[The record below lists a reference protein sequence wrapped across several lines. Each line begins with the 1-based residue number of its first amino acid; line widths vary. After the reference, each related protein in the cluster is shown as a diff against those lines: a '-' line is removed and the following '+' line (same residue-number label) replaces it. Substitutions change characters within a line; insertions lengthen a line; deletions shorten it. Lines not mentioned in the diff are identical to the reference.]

1 MAENDDIPKGAADNL
16 QKAAQSLALISKSL
30 EKTFSKGGDFASA
43 MSREVNKVATG
54 AKTTKDYFDG
64 IKDLNKDLAA
74 ELEQNAKQQE
84 IQNLALATGNS
95 IAVATLSI
103 EKEKAILQAREQG
116 LNDSIISKLEDKY
129 NAAIQ
134 MTTELERQ
142 NAEAEAAADLA
153 AENEKHTEALK
164 DKLKEITGYQGV
176 FSDIFTDGRLAA
188 GIFLNQ
194 VNKGMKNMTGLFD
207 HARHEGHTVSQA
219 FHETG
224 VAISDSFSLTGTS
237 AKDSMEVMSG
247 MRAEMGNLEGVTR
260 EARLEAASLAKTYG
274 ISNEE
279 AGKLTAQMAMMP
291 GASLETANN
300 NLKFAGSLAKAAG
313 VAPGEVMKDM
323 AKNGENVAKFG
334 KDGGKNMAV
343 MAVAAKKVGVEMGV
357 MAAAAEGLLDFE
369 NSIEKQMEASVL
381 LGREIN
387 LDKARQAALNGD
399 LVGATKEMLAQV
411 GGEAEFN
418 KMNVVQRKALA
429 DSYGVSVADMSKMVK
444 NQDKLNDLT
453 EEQQEALANGEV
465 SMDELMANAGGF
477 YDKMKGVAVTTF
489 SLVKGFSTLS
499 KGAKDVAEFG
509 KMIGIQGFQQLKDTV
524 KLGIEKTRQFAA
536 NKAALIYE
544 FLMGKKLSEQAK
556 NKIAGSQS
564 VTKKGQKAAKDAA
577 GKLKKDGTPD
587 MRFKDNKGAD
597 KALKGAEKSTDK
609 AGDMNKKAA
618 KQSPLAGFKTAMRNL
633 RMGIAEFGKQ
643 PGKTLKGVLVLVAA
657 GALLG
662 IGLAS
667 IGMAVKAMG
676 GSPKDMIEVGLA
688 LVLFAGSMFLMSK
701 SLGKMPVSAVI
712 KGALAM
718 GILALA
724 LIPAAF
730 AFSLLKGVDIGSI
743 IAFSIALPLLA
754 LAAAGLGFLAP
765 FIMAGSLALAILGA
779 AIIPA
784 ALAFQLLGDVDPSII
799 TNFAAG
805 ILVLAGTAALL
816 GFLIIPMMLGSIAI
830 ALLSA
835 SLVVLGV
842 GLMAITAGLPGIDAL
857 STLLSM
863 MAEQGMA
870 AAGGLL
876 ATGGAMFIFSG
887 ALLALAFASFFG
899 APALILLA
907 GAMLVLGTGVALAAG
922 GFKMIA
928 EALPL
933 LADGAGALGASMGVL
948 AIAGGFLLSL
958 GVASLIA
965 APGLFVG
972 AAALGFMAV
981 SMGAFAAAVTM
992 AIPGVALLLQLGS
1005 MADAFASIS
1014 ASMFTMAA
1022 GIAAFA
1028 TAGLLTLPTIM
1039 GLIALSFVAPILTLL
1054 GDSINYDLNGG
1065 GSSVQAKP
1073 EDSKMDV
1080 LIEEIRQ
1087 LRAAFQTPGV
1097 INMDGQKVGDVIGL
1111 AVSTSGVS

>member
-1 MAENDDIPKGAADNL
+1 MADKKDDISKDAAANL
-16 QKAAQSLALISKSL
+16 QQAAQTLATVSKQL
-30 EKTFSKGGDFASA
+30 EKSFAKSTDYAKALTSEVKQANREQQKGGDILGSI
-43 MSREVNKVATG
+43 R
-54 AKTTKDYFDG
+54 
-64 IKDLNKDLAA
+64 DLNKDLKASAA
-74 ELEQNAKQQE
+74 ERVQEQK
-84 IQNLALATGNS
+84 IQNLALKTGQSTEMVTLRLNQLQAVQKAKAAGAS
-95 IAVATLSI
+95 EEIIQKINQEYAVAKQLTQEYEDQL
-103 EKEKAILQAREQG
+103 KEQ
-116 LNDSIISKLEDKY
+116 
-129 NAAIQ
+129 
-134 MTTELERQ
+134 
-142 NAEAEAAADLA
+142 EAAADLA

-176 FSDIFTDGRLAA
+176 FKDIFTDGRLAA
-188 GIFLNQ
+188 GVFLNQ

-207 HARHEGHTVSQA
+207 HARKEGMTVSQA

-224 VAISDSFSLTGTS
+224 VAISDSFSLTGAS

-300 NLKFAGSLAKAAG
+300 NLKFAGSMAKAAG

-399 LVGATKEMLAQV
+399 LVGATKEMLANV

-429 DSYGVSVADMSKMVK
+429 DSMGVSVQDLSKMVK

-453 EEQQEALANGEV
+453 EDQQAALANGEV
-465 SMDELMANAGGF
+465 TMDELMANAGGLF
-477 YDKMKGVAVTTF
+477 DKMKGVAVTTF

-499 KGAKDVAEFG
+499 QGAKDIAAFG
-509 KMIGIQGFQQLKDTV
+509 KTIGVQSFKQLKDTI
-524 KLGIEKTRQFAA
+524 KIGIEKTRQFAA

-544 FLMGKKLSEQAK
+544 FLMGKKLSEQAQ
-556 NKIAGSQS
+556 NRIAGAQS
-564 VTKKGQKAAKDAA
+564 LTKKGKEAATSAA
-577 GKLKKDGTPD
+577 PKLKKDGTKD
-587 MRFKDNKGAD
+587 MRFKDNKEAD

-609 AGDMNKKAA
+609 AGDMNKTAA
-618 KQSPLAGFKTAMRNL
+618 KQKPLAGFRTAMKNL
-633 RMGIAEFGKQ
+633 RMGLAEFGKQ
-643 PGKTLKGVLVLVAA
+643 PGKTLKGVGVLIIA
-657 GALLG
+657 GAMLG
-662 IGLAS
+662 IGLAAIAAGVTS
-667 IGMAVKAMG
+667 V
-676 GSPKDMIEVGLA
+676 GSAKDMVDVGLA
-688 LVLFAGSMFLMSK
+688 LVLFAGSMFLISK
-701 SLGKMPVSAVI
+701 SLGKVSPTAVI

-718 GILALA
+718 VVLGAA
-724 LIPAAF
+724 LIPAALG
-730 AFSLLKGVDIGSI
+730 FSLLKGVDVGSI

-754 LAAAGLGFLAP
+754 LAAAGLGFL
-765 FIMAGSLALAILGA
+765 
-779 AIIPA
+779 IIPIG
-784 ALAFQLLGDVDPSII
+784 LG
-799 TNFAAG
+799 
-805 ILVLAGTAALL
+805 
-816 GFLIIPMMLGSIAI
+816 AI
-830 ALLSA
+830 ALGM
-835 SLVVLGV
+835 LG
-842 GLMAITAGLPGIDAL
+842 GALILIAGSMMMFAAAEGGTTALQEFLGTFIENPGIGFSL
-857 STLLSM
+857 I
-863 MAEQGMA
+863 GA
-870 AAGGLL
+870 AAGMLVFGAALMVL
-876 ATGGAMFIFSG
+876 AI
-887 ALLALAFASFFG
+887 ASFFG
-899 APALILLA
+899 APALIALGA
-907 GAMLVLGTGVALAAG
+907 GMLMLGIGVNFAAAG
-922 GFKMIA
+922 LTAIS
-928 EALPL
+928 EALPQM
-933 LADGAGALGASMGVL
+933 ADGVGALGKSVGVL
-948 AIAGGFLLSL
+948 AIASGFIMGL
-958 GVASLIA
+958 GISSLIA
-965 APGLFVG
+965 APGIFIG
-972 AAALGFMAV
+972 AAALGFMAI
-981 SMGAFAAAVTM
+981 SMGAFAAAVTA
-992 AIPGVALLLQLGS
+992 AIPGVSLLLQLGS
-1005 MADAFASIS
+1005 MADSFAMIAESLFAMS
-1014 ASMFTMAA
+1014 A

-1039 GLIALSFVAPILTLL
+1039 GLIALAFVAPILTLL

-1065 GSSVQAKP
+1065 GSSVEAKP

>member
-1 MAENDDIPKGAADNL
+1 
-16 QKAAQSLALISKSL
+16 
-30 EKTFSKGGDFASA
+30 
-43 MSREVNKVATG
+43 
-54 AKTTKDYFDG
+54 
-64 IKDLNKDLAA
+64 
-74 ELEQNAKQQE
+74 
-84 IQNLALATGNS
+84 
-95 IAVATLSI
+95 
-103 EKEKAILQAREQG
+103 
-116 LNDSIISKLEDKY
+116 
-129 NAAIQ
+129 

-142 NAEAEAAADLA
+142 NAEAEAAAELA

-176 FSDIFTDGRLAA
+176 FKDIFTDGRLAA

-207 HARHEGHTVSQA
+207 HARQEGMTVSQA

-224 VAISDSFSLTGTS
+224 VAISDSFSLTGAS

-300 NLKFAGSLAKAAG
+300 NLKFAGSMAKAAG

-418 KMNVVQRKALA
+418 KMNVVQRKSLA
-429 DSYGVSVADMSKMVK
+429 ESYGVSVQDMSKMVK

-453 EEQQEALANGEV
+453 EDQQAALAAGEV
-465 SMDELMANAGGF
+465 TMDELMANAGGLF
-477 YDKMKGVAVTTF
+477 DKMKGVAVTTF

-499 KGAKDVAEFG
+499 KGAKDIAEFG
-509 KMIGIQGFQQLKDTV
+509 KTIGIQSFKQLKDTI
-524 KLGIEKTRQFAA
+524 KLGVEKARQFAA

-556 NKIAGSQS
+556 NKIAGAQS
-564 VTKKGQKAAKDAA
+564 LTKKGKEAATSAA
-577 GKLKKDGTPD
+577 PKLKKDGTKD
-587 MRFKDNKGAD
+587 MRFKDNKEAD

-609 AGDMNKKAA
+609 AGDMNKTAA
-618 KQSPLAGFKTAMRNL
+618 KQKPLAGFKMAMKNL
-633 RMGIAEFGKQ
+633 RMGLAEFGKQ
-643 PGKTLKGVLVLVAA
+643 PGKTLKGVAVLVGA
-657 GALLG
+657 GALLA
-662 IGLAS
+662 IGLAA
-667 IGMAVKAMG
+667 IAMGVKAMG
-676 GSPKDMIEVGLA
+676 GSPKDMIDTGIALA
-688 LVLFAGSMFLMSK
+688 LFAGSMFLMSK
-701 SLGKMPVSAVI
+701 SLGKMNPVSVI
-712 KGALAM
+712 KGAAAL
-718 GILALA
+718 GILGIALTTA
-724 LIPAAF
+724 AGAF
-730 AFSLLKGVDIGSI
+730 ALLKGVDVGSI
-743 IAFSIALPLLA
+743 VAFSIALPLLG
-754 LAAAGLGFLAP
+754 LAAAGLGFLIAP
-765 FIMAGSLALAILGA
+765 IAIGALALA
-779 AIIPA
+779 
-784 ALAFQLLGDVDPSII
+784 LLGG
-799 TNFAAG
+799 AL
-805 ILVLAGTAALL
+805 ILVAA
-816 GFLIIPMMLGSIAI
+816 
-830 ALLSA
+830 
-835 SLVVLGV
+835 
-842 GLMAITAGLPGIDAL
+842 
-857 STLLSM
+857 SM
-863 MAEQGMA
+863 MMFA
-870 AAGGLL
+870 AAGDGTTALQEFL
-876 ATGGAMFIFSG
+876 GTFAENPAIGGALIG
-887 ALLALAFASFFG
+887 AAAGMLLFGAALMVLAIASFFG
-899 APALILLA
+899 APALIALGA
-907 GAMLVLGTGVALAAG
+907 GMLMLGLGVKFASEGLTA
-922 GFKMIA
+922 IS
-928 EALPL
+928 EALPQM
-933 LADGAGALGASMGVL
+933 ADGVGALGKTVGVL
-948 AIAGGFLLSL
+948 AIASGFIMGL
-958 GVASLIA
+958 GASSLIA
-965 APGLFVG
+965 APGIFVG
-972 AAALGFMAV
+972 AAALGFMAI
-981 SMGAFAAAVTM
+981 SMGAFAAAVTA
-992 AIPGVALLLQLGS
+992 AIPGVSLLLQLGS
-1005 MADAFASIS
+1005 MADSFAMIAESLFAMS
-1014 ASMFTMAA
+1014 V

-1039 GLIALSFVAPILTLL
+1039 GLIALAFVAPILTLL

-1065 GSSVQAKP
+1065 GSSVEAKP